1 MLSETGTQ
9 FFGYYPGTVALV
21 TVEHG
26 GVRNVMAAGWH
37 TALSAQPPLYGV
49 LIGRER
55 ATHGLVTQSGT
66 FGINFLPASLSKPI
80 QGTGVLSL
88 HDLPQQDKLAR
99 LGLDTLPDA
108 PLALADAYL
117 HYRCRVTQ
125 TVPTGDHDLFV
136 GEVLEVRHDPAFY
149 DDRRLFLGE
158 AAIYLGRSAY
168 VKTTQGR
175 ETYLP
180 ESFS

>member
-21 TVEHG
+21 TAEHA

-37 TALSAQPPLYGV
+37 TALSAQPPMYGV

-55 ATHGLVTQSGT
+55 ATHALVAGSGV
-66 FGINFLPASLSKPI
+66 FGINFLPAARAREV

-88 HDLPQQDKLAR
+88 HELPHKDKFAR
-99 LGLDTLPDA
+99 LGLETLPGA

-117 HYRCRVTQ
+117 YYRCRVIQ
-125 TVPTGDHDLFV
+125 TVATGDHDLFV
-136 GEVLEVRHDPAFY
+136 GEVLEVRHDPACY
-149 DDRRLFLGE
+149 DGQRLFTGE
-158 AAIYLGRSAY
+158 AAVYLGRSTY
-168 VKTTQGR
+168 VTTTQER
-175 ETYLP
+175 EIHVP